1 MPAAVMTRPRPRPSV
16 PPRPPVDR
24 EAVEAPLR
32 VVLADDS
39 PFYSAP
45 LVRRMVADPRWTVLR
60 VVEDGGE
67 AVRAARELRP
77 DLVVLDV
84 RMPGMGGLE
93 AARVLRGEPGLEGLR
108 IVLMTGDPS
117 RDRVG
122 SATDVDGVVD
132 KADSRQE
139 ILRRLGEIG
148 AGRRAA

>member
-1 MPAAVMTRPRPRPSV
+1 MPAAVMTRPRPAAPSSSSAPREGASRPV
-16 PPRPPVDR
+16 
-24 EAVEAPLR
+24 R

-45 LVRRMVADPRWTVLR
+45 LVRRMAADPRWTVLR

-84 RMPGMGGLE
+84 RMPGMGGIE
-93 AARVLRGEPGLEGLR
+93 AARVLREEPGLEGLR
-108 IVLMTGDPS
+108 IALMTGDPS

-122 SATDVDGVVD
+122 AAVGVDGVVD
-132 KADSRQE
+132 KADSRRE
-139 ILRRLGEIG
+139 ILQRLREIG
-148 AGRRAA
+148 HRGRAA

>member
-1 MPAAVMTRPRPRPSV
+1 MPAAVMTRPRPAAPSSSAPREGASRPV
-16 PPRPPVDR
+16 
-24 EAVEAPLR
+24 R

-45 LVRRMVADPRWTVLR
+45 LVRRMAADPRWTVLR

-67 AVRAARELRP
+67 AVRAARELQP

-84 RMPGMGGLE
+84 RMPGMGGIE
-93 AARVLRGEPGLEGLR
+93 AARVLREEPGLEGLR
-108 IVLMTGDPS
+108 IALMTGDPS

-122 SATDVDGVVD
+122 SAVGVDGVVD

-139 ILRRLGEIG
+139 ILRRLREIG
-148 AGRRAA
+148 HRGRAA

>member
-1 MPAAVMTRPRPRPSV
+1 MPAAVMTRPRPAAPSSYAPREGASRPV
-16 PPRPPVDR
+16 
-24 EAVEAPLR
+24 R

-45 LVRRMVADPRWTVLR
+45 LVRRMAADPRWSVLR

-93 AARVLRGEPGLEGLR
+93 AARVLREDPRFDDVR
-108 IVLMTGDPS
+108 IALMTGDPS
-117 RDRVG
+117 RDGVG
-122 SATDVDGVVD
+122 AATEADGVVD

-139 ILRRLGEIG
+139 ILRRLREIG
-148 AGRRAA
+148 SGRHDV

>member
-1 MPAAVMTRPRPRPSV
+1 MPAAVMTRPRPAVPSSPSAPREEASRPV
-16 PPRPPVDR
+16 
-24 EAVEAPLR
+24 R

-45 LVRRMVADPRWTVLR
+45 LVRRMAADPRWTVLR

-93 AARVLRGEPGLEGLR
+93 AARVLREEPGLEGLR
-108 IVLMTGDPS
+108 IALMTGDPS
-117 RDRVG
+117 RDQVS
-122 SATDVDGVVD
+122 SASGVDGVVD

-139 ILRRLGEIG
+139 ILQRLREIG
-148 AGRRAA
+148 HRGRAA